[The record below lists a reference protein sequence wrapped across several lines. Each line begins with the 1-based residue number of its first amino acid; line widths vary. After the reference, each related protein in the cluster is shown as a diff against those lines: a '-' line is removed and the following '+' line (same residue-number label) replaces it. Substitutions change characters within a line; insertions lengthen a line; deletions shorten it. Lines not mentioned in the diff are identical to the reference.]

1 MLPARLRPIA
11 VMLEEALGEVHHGN
25 LDPRVATAM
34 ASLAGALVK
43 VITSGEM
50 EERLRALEVRQN
62 GTK

>member
-11 VMLEEALGEVHHGN
+11 VMLEEVLGEVHRGD

-34 ASLAGALVK
+34 ASFAGAWVK

-50 EERLRALEVRQN
+50 EERLRALEAR
-62 GTK
+62 